1 MYHFDFKILRNM
13 LLGLY
18 QSSIGLVQY
27 LVSDSSQNPVS
38 WERGSMYD
46 ASAYYQGRKIKV
58 FFPKL
63 LNLKVMSP
71 HKFWVT
77 SVLGEHSDVA
87 AQGGRLHG
95 A

>member
-1 MYHFDFKILRNM
+1 M

-18 QSSIGLVQY
+18 QSSIGLVQF
-27 LVSDSSQNPVS
+27 LVSDSNQNSLS
-38 WERGSMYD
+38 WEKGSMYY
-46 ASAYYQGRKIKV
+46 ASAISTKGERWRL
-58 FFPKL
+58 FAKL
-63 LNLKVMSP
+63 LNLEVMSP

-77 SVLGEHSDVA
+77 SVLSEHSDGA